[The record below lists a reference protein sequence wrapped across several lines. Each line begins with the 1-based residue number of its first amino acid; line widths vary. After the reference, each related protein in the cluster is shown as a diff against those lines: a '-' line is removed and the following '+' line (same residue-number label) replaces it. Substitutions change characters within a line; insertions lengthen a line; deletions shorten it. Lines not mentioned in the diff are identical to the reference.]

1 MQLVFIG
8 THNECV
14 DTIMCTCNRDKSHIR
29 PYDSEFVIIDICLC
43 KHFVLFFKWRYC
55 NWSTK
60 LAISNQETMECLCAS
75 RLDISVATIEST
87 V

>member
-43 KHFVLFFKWRYC
+43 KHFVCL
-55 NWSTK
+55 
-60 LAISNQETMECLCAS
+60 SN
-75 RLDISVATIEST
+75 DVT
-87 V
+87 VIGQPN